1 MVVTDYQRIGVFRI
15 RVQVTLS
22 PIIWNMAAFN
32 DFLMLS
38 PLNRYVTRIV
48 CVSMLYALPV
58 SKEDYGRTKREK
70 ASCVGFLVCSNM
82 FIFAGK
88 YKTFEDFRVVN
99 FGAIMRSLYE

>member
-1 MVVTDYQRIGVFRI
+1 MVVTDYQRIRVFRI
-15 RVQVTLS
+15 RVQVALS

-48 CVSMLYALPV
+48 CVGMLYALPV

-70 ASCVGFLVCSNM
+70 ASCVGFLDCSNL
-82 FIFAGK
+82 FIFADK
-88 YKTFEDFRVVN
+88 
-99 FGAIMRSLYE
+99 

>member
-1 MVVTDYQRIGVFRI
+1 
-15 RVQVTLS
+15 
-22 PIIWNMAAFN
+22 MAAFN

-38 PLNRYVTRIV
+38 QLNRYVTRIV

-70 ASCVGFLVCSNM
+70 ASYVGFLDCSNM

-88 YKTFEDFRVVN
+88 YRTFVVN
-99 FGAIMRSLYE
+99 IRFMWAFQKSNRSIPPSF